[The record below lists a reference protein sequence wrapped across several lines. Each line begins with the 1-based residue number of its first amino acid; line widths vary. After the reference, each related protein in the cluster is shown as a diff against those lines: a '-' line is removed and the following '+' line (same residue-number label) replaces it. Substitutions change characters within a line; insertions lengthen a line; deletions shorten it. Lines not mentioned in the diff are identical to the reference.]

1 MKKDYVE
8 ENQKDLEIMAKHI
21 MEIEK
26 RLQKGEIS
34 QQQATYEMEDWFKG
48 IPLYNLVEVFE
59 FLDDYILKNLDK

>member
-1 MKKDYVE
+1 MKKDYIK

-21 MEIEK
+21 METEK

-34 QQQATYEMEDWFKG
+34 QAKAADEMEDWFKS
-48 IPLYNLVEVFE
+48 IPLSSLVEVFD